1 MREAGGT
8 VNWTHYLNAR
18 THESVINVIF
28 VSFLSQKGEKREE
41 KRELFPVY
49 AFSPCAP
56 LWVRKCLLQLVSVC
70 FLCSRQT
77 ASQRKVES
85 KQMLSLRVQNLQK
98 AFAAGSWVALT
109 RQNVLKYFN

>member
-56 LWVRKCLLQLVSVC
+56 LWVRKCLLQLVSV
-70 FLCSRQT
+70 FFSAHGKQRAKAKSR
-77 ASQRKVES
+77 ANKC
-85 KQMLSLRVQNLQK
+85 SLRVQNLQK
-98 AFAAGSWVALT
+98 TFAAGSWVALT